1 MMLSS
6 IGRAAIRRVSAGASH
21 QSTNRVFQS
30 ILHLQRVARSSNVD
44 STFILRPSSLSL
56 LRSYATAS
64 LKTKP
69 KTKTSAAKAKPKTK
83 TAAAK
88 KPVKKPLKSKPKRKV
103 AAKPKPKAK
112 PKRKVLTDKQKE
124 KAAKEKQTAALKA
137 LKATALSPPKGKP
150 ANTWAVLL
158 AEFVTKGIAG
168 GGHIGSLAKEASV
181 KYKSLT
187 TEEKEVREEP
197 LSCSWLPLKTRF

>member
-1 MMLSS
+1 M
-6 IGRAAIRRVSAGASH
+6 
-21 QSTNRVFQS
+21 
-30 ILHLQRVARSSNVD
+30 ARSSNVD
-44 STFILRPSSLSL
+44 STFVLRPSSLSL
-56 LRSYATAS
+56 LRSYATAT

-69 KTKTSAAKAKPKTK
+69 KAKTSAAKAKPKTK
-83 TAAAK
+83 TTAAK
-88 KPVKKPLKSKPKRKV
+88 KAVKKTVKRKI

-124 KAAKEKQTAALKA
+124 KAAKDKQTAALKA

-150 ANTWAVLL
+150 ANAWAVLL

-168 GGHIGSLAKEASV
+168 GGQIGSLAKEASA

-187 TEEKEVREEP
+187 AEEKEVREET
-197 LSCSWLPLKTRF
+197 LSYSWLPLTLVL